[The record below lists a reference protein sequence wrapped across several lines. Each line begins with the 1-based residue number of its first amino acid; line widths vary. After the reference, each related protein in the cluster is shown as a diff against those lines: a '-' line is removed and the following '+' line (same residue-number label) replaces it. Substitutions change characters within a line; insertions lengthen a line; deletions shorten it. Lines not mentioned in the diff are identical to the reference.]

1 MPGNEGQEKI
11 NVLKER
17 VDFLEQANLNYLR
30 TLDVLT
36 ACSDFQSDMYRSQEP
51 SFVIRAVFGQLRRLA
66 PFVTMAM
73 YSVDPDA
80 FFTLSV
86 CEPAGDEEAVRAEI
100 DARIADGTF
109 AWALNQNH
117 PLVVPTL
124 DGNDTLVLHVLATNS
139 RIRGMFVGLL
149 AGSHLNAEL
158 WTLNALS
165 IVLINTAYAVENSEL
180 YDMLREHMQN
190 LEHKVQQRTTELE
203 AALVKAEEAT
213 AAKSVFLANMSHE
226 IRTPMNGIVG
236 LARLLMDTR
245 LDSEQLHYLKSLIDS
260 ADDLLSIINEILDLS
275 KVESGKITLESV
287 PFELEP
293 FLERC
298 LQPFEVRG
306 REKGVEVHLE
316 LSAGLPAWVA
326 GDPVRIGQVLRNL
339 TGNALKFTEKGSIV
353 LGCSVEASAGLQ
365 DHPGPDSPCP
375 LPGAADGTAP
385 GAASPPCQRGDRGD
399 FYPPGHAVAIR
410 FSVADSGIGI
420 SPESLDRIFEKFVQA
435 DNSTTRLYGGTGLG
449 LPISRGLVEL
459 MGGKMEVESTPGEG
473 SVFSFTVTLAIPDAS
488 KLPAAKPA
496 EGGGATLVRAKRPLR
511 VLLVDD
517 VPLNRLIT
525 AKLLAKTGEHT
536 VVEASNGKEAVEK
549 WEREPFD
556 LIFMDVQMPI
566 MDGME
571 ATRVIR
577 AREGGVGRQSH
588 ICAMTANAMKEDAA
602 ACRAAGMDSYVS
614 KPVREEDLWEVI
626 GAVAG
631 LAESGE
637 GRSGGG
643 DASPAAPGAG
653 APPLTDFDYAAFV
666 ERLGGEEE
674 LAVQLIGM
682 FISSVGEHLAALEA
696 AIAEGDSS
704 QVRYRSHTVRGSA
717 ANLGAAT
724 MQELSGRIEALAAA
738 GQLAEVPSLQRQL
751 VHIFENFRS
760 AVSSLVP

>member
-1 MPGNEGQEKI
+1 M
-11 NVLKER
+11 KER

-36 ACSDFQSDMYRSQEP
+36 ACSDFQSDMYRSQES
-51 SFVIRAVFGQLRRLA
+51 SFVMRAVFGQLRRLA

-86 CEPAGDEEAVRAEI
+86 CEPGGDEGTVRAEV

-236 LARLLMDTR
+236 LARLLMDTN
-245 LDSEQLHYLKSLIDS
+245 LDGEQLHYLKSLIDS

-287 PFELEP
+287 PFELAP

-306 REKGVEVHLE
+306 REKGVEVRLE
-316 LSAGLPAWVA
+316 LSSGLPQWVA

-353 LGCSVEASAGLQ
+353 LACALEPPPPIA
-365 DHPGPDSPCP
+365 
-375 LPGAADGTAP
+375 TAP
-385 GAASPPCQRGDRGD
+385 LVAPAASSGAASPPLRRGDRGD
-399 FYPPGHAVAIR
+399 FAPPGAAVALR

-420 SPESLDRIFEKFVQA
+420 SPESLATIFEKFVQA

-449 LPISRGLVEL
+449 LPISKGLVDL

-473 SVFSFTVTLAIPDAS
+473 SVFSFTVALPIPEAS
-488 KLPAAKPA
+488 EIPAVKPA
-496 EGGGATLVRAKRPLR
+496 EAGRSTGVRAKRPLR

-525 AKLLAKTGEHT
+525 AKLLAKSGEHT
-536 VVEASNGKEAVEK
+536 VVEASNGREAVEK
-549 WEREPFD
+549 WEHEPFD
-556 LIFMDVQMPI
+556 LVFMDVQMPV
-566 MDGME
+566 MDGLE

-631 LAESGE
+631 FAESGE
-637 GRSGGG
+637 GEPRIVN
-643 DASPAAPGAG
+643 ASAAAPGTG
-653 APPLTDFDYAAFV
+653 APSPTDFDYAAFV

-674 LAVQLIGM
+674 LACQLIGM
-682 FISSVGEHLAALEA
+682 FISSVAEHLGALEA

-738 GQLAEVPSLQRQL
+738 GELADVPSLQRQL
-751 VHIFENFRS
+751 ARAFESFRS
-760 AVSSLVP
+760 AVASLVP